1 MSALS
6 ATGPILT
13 GLAQPWRLGSVI
25 HISSRQR
32 KLTPP
37 AALGW
42 STMTEHTPGIPL
54 GSWLADLPDERL
66 IRLLEL
72 RPDLAQPPPGS
83 IAALA
88 ARAQARQ
95 SVKAATDELDFLRLA
110 VIDALLVLHAD
121 TAPVPVAKLL
131 TLIGDRA
138 PEPEVLDALDDL
150 KERALIWGDTELR
163 VASDAGAGLPWHPGQ
178 VTLEDASQS
187 AEQIA
192 EMIDGLDDPQREL
205 LDRLLEGSPL
215 GRTRDAAPGAPADR
229 PVPQLLAMGLLRRID
244 ADTVILPRH
253 VGQVMRGE
261 EPGPVALAAPDPV
274 VTTTTSADVDAVA
287 AGAAI
292 DLLREFDVLLETLGA
307 APISELRSGGL
318 GVREVR
324 RLAKVTGLDE
334 ARLGLLLELAAA
346 AGLIASGLPDPQ
358 PSNGEAPYWAPTVA
372 ADRFAEAAPADRWYL
387 LANTWLDLPARP
399 TLIGTRGPDAKP
411 YAALS
416 DSLYSTAAPLD
427 RRLLLGMLAELP
439 PGAGVDKRTASRALI
454 WRRPRWTKRLQPA
467 PMADLLAEAH
477 LVGLVG
483 RGAIS
488 TPGRVLLDGP
498 DDGSADVVD
507 AMARVLPAPIDHFL
521 VQADLTVVV
530 PGPLERQLAE
540 ELAAVATVESAG
552 TAMVY
557 RVSEQSIRHALDI
570 GKTAGALH
578 SLFDKHSK
586 TPVPQGLT
594 YLIDDVARRH
604 GQLRVG
610 MAASFVRCED
620 PALLAQAVA
629 SSEGQALSLRML
641 APTVAISQAPINEV
655 LAALQDAGFAPAAED
670 STGTIVDIRAR
681 GARVPAPQRRRQ
693 HRPMPRPSGESL
705 SAVVGVLRKV
715 TTAPFGSVRIDPAV
729 AMSLLQHAALRQDTV
744 VIGYV
749 DAAGV
754 ATQRVVSPIT
764 VAGGQLVAF
773 DSASG
778 RAREFAIHRITSVVR
793 ADDDAERS
801 DEEERRR

>member
-1 MSALS
+1 
-6 ATGPILT
+6 
-13 GLAQPWRLGSVI
+13 
-25 HISSRQR
+25 
-32 KLTPP
+32 
-37 AALGW
+37 
-42 STMTEHTPGIPL
+42 MTAHTPGIPL

-66 IRLLEL
+66 IRLLER

-95 SVKAATDELDFLRLA
+95 SLKAASDELDFLRLA

-121 TAPVPVAKLL
+121 SEPVSVTKLL
-131 TLIGDRA
+131 ALTDGRA
-138 PEPEVLDALDDL
+138 PESEVLDALDDL
-150 KERALIWGDTELR
+150 KERALVWGDTELR
-163 VASDAGAGLPWHPGQ
+163 AAPDAGAGLPWHPGQ

-192 EMIDGLDDPQREL
+192 ELIDGLDDPQREL

-274 VTTTTSADVDAVA
+274 VATTTSADVDAVA

-292 DLLREFDVLLETLGA
+292 DQLREFDVLLETLGA

-324 RLAKVTGLDE
+324 RLAKVTGIDE

-372 ADRFAEAAPADRWYL
+372 ADRFAEASPADRWYL

-439 PGAGVDKRTASRALI
+439 PGAGVDQRTASTALI

-604 GQLRVG
+604 GQLRIG

-629 SSEGQALSLRML
+629 SPEGQALSLRML
-641 APTVAISQAPINEV
+641 APTVAVSQAPINEV

-681 GARVPAPQRRRQ
+681 GARVPAPQRRRP
-693 HRPMPRPSGESL
+693 HRPMPRLSGESL

-778 RAREFAIHRITSVVR
+778 RAREFAIHRITSVLR